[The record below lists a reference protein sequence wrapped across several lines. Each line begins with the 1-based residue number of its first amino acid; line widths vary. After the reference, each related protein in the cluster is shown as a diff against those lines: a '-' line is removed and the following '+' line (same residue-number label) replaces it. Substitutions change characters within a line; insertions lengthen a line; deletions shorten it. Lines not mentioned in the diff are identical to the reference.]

1 MKKSEFRE
9 CDIYA
14 ARIATLRP
22 FPKETL
28 KSLREYYRVGLTYT
42 SNALEGNS
50 LTESERSF
58 AADGAIH
65 RIR

>member
-14 ARIATLRP
+14 ARIAALRP

-28 KSLREYYRVGLTYT
+28 EYYRVGLTYT

-50 LTESERSF
+50 LTECTDIEGFRQ
-58 AADGAIH
+58 D
-65 RIR
+65 

>member
-1 MKKSEFRE
+1 MAMKKNEFKD

-14 ARIATLRP
+14 ARIAALRP
-22 FPKETL
+22 FPKETF

-50 LTESERSF
+50 LT
-58 AADGAIH
+58 
-65 RIR
+65 

>member
-14 ARIATLRP
+14 ARIAALRP

-28 KSLREYYRVGLTYT
+28 KSLR
-42 SNALEGNS
+42 
-50 LTESERSF
+50 
-58 AADGAIH
+58 
-65 RIR
+65 